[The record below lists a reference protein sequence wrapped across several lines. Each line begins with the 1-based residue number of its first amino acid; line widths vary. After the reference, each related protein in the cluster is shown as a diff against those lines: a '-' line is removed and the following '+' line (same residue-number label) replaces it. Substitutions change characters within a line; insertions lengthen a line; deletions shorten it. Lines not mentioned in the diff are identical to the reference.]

1 MDKEIISSNHTVN
14 IVKRNNINIS
24 GVRKIENFNDNEFLL
39 ETIMGYMHIKGS
51 ELEIIKLDT
60 YQGDISIKGKIDSL
74 TYTET
79 QSKKNKEES
88 IFSKLFKW
96 FNFQFK

>member
-1 MDKEIISSNHTVN
+1 MGGNMDKEIISSNHTVN

-60 YQGDISIKGKIDSL
+60 YQGDVSIKGKIDSL

-88 IFSKLFKW
+88 IFSKLFK
-96 FNFQFK
+96 